1 MSEVVPDHQEC
12 IDLFLP
18 ERTKNK
24 LAFSST
30 QLEMPNSVQTT
41 DKPVVLML
49 APQQILIDHGTEKT
63 RLKLAELK
71 TK

>member
-12 IDLFLP
+12 IDLLLP
-18 ERTKNK
+18 EKTKNNIA
-24 LAFSST
+24 LSST

-49 APQQILIDHGTEKT
+49 APHQILTDKDSEEARK
-63 RLKLAELK
+63 KLAELK
-71 TK
+71 SQ